1 MALTRC
7 VSDTDAKH
15 LCKMIE
21 LRLRRDNVERAIAN
35 SNYAGTTLK
44 IALTRERTG
53 ARQVRRRLSLTCRCH
68 DTHIRPFSRPKLECV
83 TT

>member
-21 LRLRRDNVERAIAN
+21 LRLRRDNVERTIAN
-35 SNYAGTTLK
+35 SNYVRTTLK
-44 IALTRERTG
+44 IALTCANEQ
-53 ARQVRRRLSLTCRCH
+53 ARGKCVGDCR
-68 DTHIRPFSRPKLECV
+68 
-83 TT
+83 

>member
-21 LRLRRDNVERAIAN
+21 LRLRRDNVERTIAN
-35 SNYAGTTLK
+35 SNYVGTTLK
-44 IALTRERTG
+44 IALTCANEQ
-53 ARQVRRRLSLTCRCH
+53 ARA
-68 DTHIRPFSRPKLECV
+68 KCV
-83 TT
+83 GDCC

>member
-7 VSDTDAKH
+7 VTDTDAKH

-21 LRLRRDNVERAIAN
+21 LRLRRDNVECTITN

-44 IALTRERTG
+44 IALACANEQ
-53 ARQVRRRLSLTCRCH
+53 ARG
-68 DTHIRPFSRPKLECV
+68 KCV
-83 TT
+83 GDCC